1 MSEGLDF
8 QNLDETLARLD
19 GLIEEEQNVE
29 KMRAGLGMR
38 LALSMAQ
45 ELQARRPLGSDT
57 AVLVAE
63 WSERYGQDTVDAAV
77 GIARA
82 FLTRPEDLIKDLSTR
97 LGLKTKIEPRQY
109 DQDDALK

>member
-8 QNLDETLARLD
+8 QNLDETLIRLD
-19 GLIEEEQNVE
+19 DLIEQEQDVE

-45 ELQARRPLGSDT
+45 ELQAGKPLGSDT
-57 AVLVAE
+57 AVLVTE
-63 WSERYGQDTVDAAV
+63 WSERFGQDTVDAAV

-82 FLTRPEDLIKDLSTR
+82 FLIRPEDLIKDLGTR
-97 LGLKTKIEPRQY
+97 LGLKTKIEPRPY
-109 DQDDALK
+109 DIEDEA

>member
-8 QNLDETLARLD
+8 QNLDETLSRLD
-19 GLIEEEQNVE
+19 GLIEAESNVE

-45 ELQARRPLGSDT
+45 ELQTGKPLGSDT
-57 AVLVAE
+57 ADLVTE
-63 WSERYGQDTVDAAV
+63 WVERYGQDTVDAAV

-82 FLTRPEDLIKDLSTR
+82 FLTRPEDLIRDLGAR
-97 LGLKTKIEPRQY
+97 LGLKTKIDPE
-109 DQDDALK
+109 